1 MCENQVEV
9 AKSQPV
15 LLIGNRGNSMR
26 YSGIGGQAVMEG
38 VMMKNKNR
46 YAVAVRKPDHE
57 IEVMTKEYKGIVPGE
72 IWQKI
77 PLVRGVLSFIDSLVL
92 GMSTLMYSASFFED
106 EDESEKEKQKD
117 SPEKM
122 KAKENAM
129 MGGTVALSVILA
141 IAIFMILPYYL
152 SVFCSRFIAS
162 DMIVAVLEGILRLAI
177 FIGYIVVISKMK
189 EIQRVFMYHGA
200 EHKCIN
206 CIEHGMELNVENVRR
221 SSKEHKRCGTSF
233 LMFVVILSVVLFLFI
248 RVDSHVLRLVLR
260 LALVPV
266 IAEPYSKPGK
276 QRWGYSSAWLHHK
289 GRNKHHMEYWIDY
302 GMPSEPAMVGMR
314 MPDNYVVE
322 MFIDRMSASKNYQK
336 EKYTDRSALEYYLQ
350 GKNRHIM
357 HPEVREL
364 LEKLLYMLADEGED
378 ATFDYIRRE
387 VLHNKK

>member
-1 MCENQVEV
+1 
-9 AKSQPV
+9 
-15 LLIGNRGNSMR
+15 MR

-57 IEVMTKEYKGIVPGE
+57 IEIMTKEYKGIVPGE

-152 SVFCSRFIAS
+152 SVLCSRFIAN
-162 DMIVAVLEGILRLAI
+162 DMIVAVIEGILRLAI
-177 FIGYIVVISKMK
+177 FIGYILVISKMK

-206 CIEHGMELNVENVRR
+206 CIEHGLELNVENVRR

-233 LMFVVILSVVLFLFI
+233 LMFVVILSVILFLFI

-266 IAEPYSKPGK
+266 IAGVSYELLRAAGRSDNPVINLISKPGLWMQGLTTK
-276 QRWGYSSAWLHHK
+276 EPDDEMIEVGIASVEAVFDWRSYIAEIRAEEGISEEISADVSPEGAGQK
-289 GRNKHHMEYWIDY
+289 
-302 GMPSEPAMVGMR
+302 VQ
-314 MPDNYVVE
+314 E
-322 MFIDRMSASKNYQK
+322 MK
-336 EKYTDRSALEYYLQ
+336 
-350 GKNRHIM
+350 
-357 HPEVREL
+357 P
-364 LEKLLYMLADEGED
+364 
-378 ATFDYIRRE
+378 
-387 VLHNKK
+387 